1 MNDFFEGMSFIQ
13 NTELKE
19 KLDLFLKALDETGKG
34 NLLYDE
40 VKNICKDSIK
50 RNLFDES
57 QSNDEYALVELSGFF
72 ADFIFKLL
80 NNPLDE
86 PLKLEDIKNAII
98 QGSVET
104 QYLEMFCGANKV
116 HGD

>member
-57 QSNDEYALVELSGFF
+57 QSNDEYALVELSEFF
-72 ADFIFKLL
+72 ADFIFVFSDFFPTFFFFTPFTNVCSTWRVDNCLL
-80 NNPLDE
+80 ME
-86 PLKLEDIKNAII
+86 AV
-98 QGSVET
+98 S
-104 QYLEMFCGANKV
+104 
-116 HGD
+116 